1 VAPSNP
7 PYALAYVD
15 LKNARPWLA
24 TARNF
29 LGVVGYGTPRP
40 DLLPLPIP
48 FIAAPLAQATGGPM
62 LEFWTSSSPTTAC
75 QAGPVIGACSDKAA
89 FGAITVQDSAPL
101 EDSVEAAY
109 HHIFDFLDTTGCTA
123 PLRFWNYLTS
133 ITEDDT
139 GLERYMRFNT
149 GRHRAFTAR
158 LRQPVPPAASA
169 VGGHHGSSVI
179 YVLAARDAARPIENP
194 RQLSAYHYPPIYG
207 PSSPSFS
214 RAGLAGQGAL
224 FISGTAS
231 ITGHETRHV
240 GDLAAQLAETAENLR
255 ALITAAGPPTGGE
268 WGAKIYLKNPA
279 DQAMVTPVIDDLF
292 GPESQRLYLR
302 GDICRRDLLIEIEA
316 FRQASG

>member
-1 VAPSNP
+1 M
-7 PYALAYVD
+7 
-15 LKNARPWLA
+15 
-24 TARNF
+24 

-40 DLLPLPIP
+40 DFVSAAAP
-48 FIAAPLAQATGGPM
+48 FIAAPLTPASFGPM
-62 LEFWTSSSPTTAC
+62 FEIWVAASSVAPY
-75 QAGPVIGACSDKAA
+75 QAGPVFGAWSDDAA
-89 FGAITVQDSAPL
+89 FGAMTLNDSGAL
-101 EDSVEAAY
+101 EAEVEAAY
-109 HHIFDFLDTTGCTA
+109 HAIFDFLEQTGFTA
-123 PLRFWNYLTS
+123 PLRFWNYLTA
-133 ITEDDT
+133 ITADDA

-149 GRHRAFTAR
+149 GRHRAFSAR
-158 LRQPVPPAASA
+158 LRQAVPPAASA
-169 VGGHHGSSVI
+169 VGGDHGASMI

-194 RQLSAYHYPPIYG
+194 RQVSAYHYPPIYG

-255 ALITAAGPPTGGE
+255 ALISAAGPPNGGE

-279 DQAMVTPVIDDLF
+279 DHTTVNPVIDAIF
-292 GPESQRLYLR
+292 GPASQRLYLR
-302 GDICRRDLLIEIEA
+302 GDICRRDLLLEIEA